1 MTKNGLSGG
10 GGGEKELQIVERLIF
25 SKNIYEYILR

>member
-1 MTKNGLSGG
+1 MTKIGLSG